1 MLLAGSGGARPQER
15 RAALLEFET
24 PSSEV
29 SEHRENWR
37 GKTHSEEAGAAPRAS
52 LHHGL

>member
-37 GKTHSEEAGAAPRAS
+37 GKKYSEEAGAAPRAS